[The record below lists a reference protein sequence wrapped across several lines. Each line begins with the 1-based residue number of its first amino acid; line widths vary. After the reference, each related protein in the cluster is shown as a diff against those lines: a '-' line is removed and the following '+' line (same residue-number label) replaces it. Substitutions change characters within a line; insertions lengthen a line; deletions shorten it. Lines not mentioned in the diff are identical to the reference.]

1 MGETSNPNDRDISI
15 PTIACIGTVLIML
28 FTSILFISYDSCVRK
43 EFDSKERLLEA
54 KRRFVRY
61 ISHEVRTPLNTVCM
75 GLTLVLNDLSDVLDN
90 KIGND
95 DVVVLKR
102 KYVEEWMSLSTQ
114 VYQNADAAVGVLS
127 DLLNYDKIQMG
138 TLTLELSLMNIW
150 SALEKTVTEF
160 KLTAI
165 EKDVNLKLDFT
176 PLLFSLK
183 RIGNNIAMIDS
194 DLAAVDLPIDIRN
207 YKVVGDKIRLIQV
220 FRNLIS
226 NGLKFSKQH
235 SNMTVRV
242 SLKDTIPERKQKL
255 QTVSLHK
262 NNTAKVTKIGLVSI
276 EVIDDGVGMTP
287 DQVATVFDD
296 GTQFDTNK
304 FQAGG
309 GSGLGLNIARG
320 IVLEHGATLT
330 CSSKGIGKGSI
341 FTLSTAIYTDSLS
354 TSQEE
359 TERCSSTLQ
368 ITADRISNGMLVKDH
383 MCDVENPIE
392 ATEFEIPNLHVLV
405 VDDSVT
411 NRKLCMRLLERK
423 GHTTEGASDGQEAV
437 NMVKKSLEI
446 GDYYDCILLDYEMPV
461 MNGPDACRKIREM
474 GCSSYIAGVTG
485 NVMSEDVDHFRQC
498 GANWVLPKPFR
509 LKALEDQW
517 VEDGLEAFTKAEK
530 SGNGMVRVESSNTLI
545 KMGDNLAQT
554 LKLKSSSS
562 SPSSYPPPPSDSSV

>member
-1 MGETSNPNDRDISI
+1 
-15 PTIACIGTVLIML
+15 
-28 FTSILFISYDSCVRK
+28 
-43 EFDSKERLLEA
+43 
-54 KRRFVRY
+54 
-61 ISHEVRTPLNTVCM
+61 
-75 GLTLVLNDLSDVLDN
+75 
-90 KIGND
+90 
-95 DVVVLKR
+95 
-102 KYVEEWMSLSTQ
+102 
-114 VYQNADAAVGVLS
+114 
-127 DLLNYDKIQMG
+127 
-138 TLTLELSLMNIW
+138 
-150 SALEKTVTEF
+150 
-160 KLTAI
+160 
-165 EKDVNLKLDFT
+165 
-176 PLLFSLK
+176 
-183 RIGNNIAMIDS
+183 
-194 DLAAVDLPIDIRN
+194 
-207 YKVVGDKIRLIQV
+207 
-220 FRNLIS
+220 
-226 NGLKFSKQH
+226 
-235 SNMTVRV
+235 MTVRV

-368 ITADRISNGMLVKDH
+368 YTADRISNGMLVKDH

-392 ATEFEIPNLHVLV
+392 ATEFEIPNLRVLV

-554 LKLKSSSS
+554 LKLKSSSA

>member
-1 MGETSNPNDRDISI
+1 MTGIRIILRTDSGVGSPREHTYDIINGKAYYAGNRTHMCQKVQSRYAVNAKQKYGYSGKEEDNVECTPDDPWVPFDDLMYLESEEIDYYRRLNISVTDGIFGNDTIKYYMDIYATEEFINHFGRIMGETSNPNDRDISI

-95 DVVVLKR
+95 VVVVDGKKKRQITPKSFNGDHSNSTFSSSTSSTTTGNTEDVVVLKR

-176 PLLFSLK
+176 PLLLFICEAAAAAKTTTTTTANGKNNNNTTNKLSDSSLK

-235 SNMTVRV
+235 STYIIISRV
-242 SLKDTIPERKQKL
+242 
-255 QTVSLHK
+255 V
-262 NNTAKVTKIGLVSI
+262 
-276 EVIDDGVGMTP
+276 
-287 DQVATVFDD
+287 
-296 GTQFDTNK
+296 
-304 FQAGG
+304 
-309 GSGLGLNIARG
+309 
-320 IVLEHGATLT
+320 
-330 CSSKGIGKGSI
+330 
-341 FTLSTAIYTDSLS
+341 
-354 TSQEE
+354 
-359 TERCSSTLQ
+359 
-368 ITADRISNGMLVKDH
+368 
-383 MCDVENPIE
+383 
-392 ATEFEIPNLHVLV
+392 
-405 VDDSVT
+405 
-411 NRKLCMRLLERK
+411 
-423 GHTTEGASDGQEAV
+423 
-437 NMVKKSLEI
+437 
-446 GDYYDCILLDYEMPV
+446 
-461 MNGPDACRKIREM
+461 
-474 GCSSYIAGVTG
+474 
-485 NVMSEDVDHFRQC
+485 
-498 GANWVLPKPFR
+498 
-509 LKALEDQW
+509 
-517 VEDGLEAFTKAEK
+517 
-530 SGNGMVRVESSNTLI
+530 
-545 KMGDNLAQT
+545 
-554 LKLKSSSS
+554 
-562 SPSSYPPPPSDSSV
+562 